1 MRYTFL
7 ILIVFNLRCGISLL
21 SLLTSSIGVVDVY
34 VAYGSSFLL
43 LVLRLRFWSCME
55 LFGVWFIFGSHMLFR
70 PASISA
76 MPSIWFLRLSSSLLG
91 LLSTCFFFGV

>member
-43 LVLRLRFWSCME
+43 LVLRLRFWS
-55 LFGVWFIFGSHMLFR
+55 
-70 PASISA
+70 
-76 MPSIWFLRLSSSLLG
+76 
-91 LLSTCFFFGV
+91 